1 MKSIF
6 QYIGILIIT
15 GGFLLSGCEEFL
27 DRNPLD
33 EVSEATFWKT
43 EDDARLALNGVY
55 ERDGEWR
62 DAYEIAHGDCWSDN
76 GLQAKADVRDP
87 IVGTDFTP
95 STGMVAGHWNGS
107 YDQIAKCNT
116 FLENIDKVDMDEDLK
131 NEYIAEVRFF
141 RAWEYFNLTQWF
153 EDVPL
158 VKKVLT
164 MDEANSVTV
173 TPKSEI
179 VEFVLNELDAVIPEL
194 PATRPDNEHGRI
206 LRGAAYAVKGR
217 LLMSEERWS
226 EAATAY
232 KNLMDM
238 NVHSIDEDYRSLFD
252 GSNEQSSE
260 IIFVSKYLKAEVTH
274 NLQLTVR
281 PNLDGGWHHSNPSKD
296 LVDSYLC
303 ANGETIEENA
313 TYQNADD
320 FKGEFVNDQGEWYR
334 DPRLYYTI
342 YLPDVHVLQG
352 GLVYQGHPDSTQSGD
367 QVGEDVGTTGYG
379 LRKWVDE
386 NYEGDI
392 WNSGNDAP
400 IIRYA
405 EVLLSYLESKI
416 KAGDPISQDLLDN
429 TINQIRTRESVD
441 MPPVNRSDYG
451 SAMDLWNNCVKRERR
466 IELAYEGKRLWDLVR
481 WGEDGTLT
489 DKVVYGIK
497 LTENPETYEGEFSI
511 DDEGYARIF
520 TMKYQ
525 DHYHPW
531 PIPQDELDINSNL
544 EQKDNWK

>member
-1 MKSIF
+1 
-6 QYIGILIIT
+6 
-15 GGFLLSGCEEFL
+15 LSGCEEFL

-33 EVSEATFWKT
+33 QVSEATFWQSD
-43 EDDARLALNGVY
+43 DDALLALHGVY

-62 DAYEIAHGDCWSDN
+62 DAYELAHGDCWSDN

-107 YDQIAKCNT
+107 YDQISKCNT
-116 FLENIDKVDMDEDLK
+116 FLENIDKVDMDEELK

-141 RAWEYFNLTQWF
+141 RAWEYYNLVQWF

-173 TPKSEI
+173 TSKDEI
-179 VEFVLNELDAVIPEL
+179 VDFVLSELDAVIPVL
-194 PATRPDNEHGRI
+194 PATRPDNEHGRV
-206 LRGAAYAVKGR
+206 LKGAAYGVKGR

-226 EAATAY
+226 EAAAAY
-232 KNLMDM
+232 ENLIDM
-238 NVHSIDEDYRSLFD
+238 NVHSIDPDYRSLFD
-252 GSNEQSSE
+252 GSNEQSPE

-296 LVDSYLC
+296 LVDTYLC
-303 ANGETIEENA
+303 ANGESIEEND
-313 TYQNADD
+313 TYQNADN
-320 FKGEFVNDQGEWYR
+320 FKEEFVNDQGEWYR

-416 KAGDPISQDLLDN
+416 KAGDPISQELLDN
-429 TINQIRTRESVD
+429 TINEIRTRESVD
-441 MPPVNRSDYG
+441 MPPVSRSDY
-451 SAMDLWNNCVKRERR
+451 SSPMDLWNNCVKRERR
-466 IELAYEGKRLWDLVR
+466 IELAYEGLRLWDLVR
-481 WGEDGTLT
+481 WDEDGTLT

-497 LTENPETYEGEFSI
+497 LTEDPDNYQGEFSI
-511 DDEGYARIF
+511 DENGYARIF
-520 TMKYQ
+520 TMGYQ
-525 DHYHPW
+525 EHYHPW
-531 PIPQDELDINSNL
+531 PIPQDELDINTNL